1 MARRTIPRPGRTS
14 SRKGHIQ
21 KLSAKKQSAQHPIT
35 DLQQSA
41 GNQAVQRLLR
51 SPYIQE
57 KLQVSSSGDQLE
69 READHKAEAVMRSPS
84 PEQDRE
90 KTVGSIGE
98 KMREE
103 PIQAKAQAGGGE
115 VGSSKVESQIGNM
128 RGTGAQLPIGVRS
141 DFESRLGQDFSG
153 VRVHKDSQA
162 AESAAAI
169 NAKAYTTGKDIV
181 FGAGSYAP
189 ETAEGQK
196 LLAHELMHVVQQ
208 ESAGM
213 RVQRY
218 EAGEHAKMGET
229 QTELKAL
236 FVPLTYEVVKGDS
249 LTSIAKKF
257 KLKPDEI
264 KTANKDKIKSWTAS
278 DGSGKTVEGFN
289 TGEKISI
296 PQKLSDFAKAATKD
310 PSAKLTVNGVVMD
323 YGVGIAMGDL
333 YETPEKMAKASKKE
347 IEALAALIEQERT
360 TGVLVPIEKWQKAT
374 GGRFLDLAEQNVAH
388 FAPQR
393 ADLASTSAAGKASPN
408 HKSEWEKHHLAAL
421 KASKSGNK
429 EKAMMINAFGDHF
442 LTDAFAA
449 GHLIN
454 KTDVMELFK
463 SQLKLEAGTE
473 DFDAPSTAFFDAV
486 ATDAFTGAVQTE
498 FSKYE
503 TFEPIAGFHPDIDR
517 PGRFSTLLQ
526 RIHREKPDLVANAIA
541 KGVHDKLN
549 TLPGGLPVENDRGDP
564 PWKLSGDNTL
574 NDETRKV
581 ARKAVAQSQF
591 NIIAAYKAAGPLDTA
606 ALFKQVWDY
615 TPKPSAAGIKVVAE
629 NVTKG
634 TDINNADLRKGVVTL
649 IKDNHLEIINKLVK
663 LKRLRKA

>member
-1 MARRTIPRPGRTS
+1 MKSQTGKKVQRSSASAAQPKPRPKRVPGAHPLTNLQRS
-14 SRKGHIQ
+14 IGNRAMQRLINSPHIQ
-21 KLSAKKQSAQHPIT
+21 TKLEISSPDDKLEQEANRTAETVMRSTEEQKTVPVDETVRAQP
-35 DLQQSA
+35 
-41 GNQAVQRLLR
+41 AVQASHTGVSAAAS
-51 SPYIQE
+51 SPVASQIE
-57 KLQVSSSGDQLE
+57 GMNGRGDQLP
-69 READHKAEAVMRSPS
+69 A
-84 PEQDRE
+84 
-90 KTVGSIGE
+90 
-98 KMREE
+98 
-103 PIQAKAQAGGGE
+103 
-115 VGSSKVESQIGNM
+115 
-128 RGTGAQLPIGVRS
+128 GVRS
-141 DFESRLGQDFSG
+141 DFESRMGRDFSG

-162 AESAAAI
+162 AESAAGI
-169 NAKAYTTGKDIV
+169 NAKAYTAGKDIV

-189 ETAEGQK
+189 ETTEGKK
-196 LLAHELMHVVQQ
+196 LLAHELTHVVQQ
-208 ESAGM
+208 QGAGLQ
-213 RVQRY
+213 VQRY

-249 LTSIAKKF
+249 LTSIGKKF

-264 KTANKDKIKSWTAS
+264 KTANKDKIKSWPAS
-278 DGSGKTVEGFN
+278 DGSGKTVEGFG

-310 PSAKLTVNGVVMD
+310 PSAKITISGVVMD
-323 YGVGIAMGDL
+323 YGVGLAMGDL

-360 TGVLVPIEKWQKAT
+360 TGVLVPIEKWQKET

-393 ADLASTSAAGKASPN
+393 ADLASTSAAGKASAN

-429 EKAMMINAFGDHF
+429 EEAMMINAFGDHF

-463 SQLKLEAGTE
+463 SQLKLNAAGD
-473 DFDAPSTAFFDAV
+473 DFDAPSIAFFDAV

-503 TFEPIAGFHPDIDR
+503 TYEPIAGFHPDIDR
-517 PGRFSTLLQ
+517 TSRFSTLLQ
-526 RIHREKPDLVANAIA
+526 RIHREKPDLVANAVA

-549 TLPGGLPVENDRGDP
+549 TLPGGLPVKNDSGDP
-564 PWKLSGDNTL
+564 AWKLSGDNTL

-591 NIIAAYKAAGPLDTA
+591 NIIAAYKTAGPLDTA
-606 ALFKQVWDY
+606 ALFKKVWNY

-634 TDINNADLRKGVVTL
+634 TDINDADLKKGVVKL
-649 IKDNHLEIINKLVK
+649 IKDNHLEIIDKLVK